1 MSDLI
6 FEFHFK
12 SIVGEI
18 KNTKYRLLATKY
30 IKYKQIQVARNKI
43 PNTEIQVT
51 RLWGDEIIK
60 TAVVHPAAAA
70 EGCEVELTK
79 SSSLPQ

>member
-1 MSDLI
+1 MQSLLG
-6 FEFHFK
+6 H
-12 SIVGEI
+12 GEI
-18 KNTKYRLLATKY
+18 KYTKYRLLATNY

-70 EGCEVELTK
+70 EGCEVVSKVTPSTSKREN
-79 SSSLPQ
+79 

>member
-1 MSDLI
+1 ML
-6 FEFHFK
+6 FEEVTQSWRDKKYKIQVTCNKIHK
-12 SIVGEI
+12 IQTDTGYPQR
-18 KNTKYRLLATKY
+18 NTK
-30 IKYKQIQVARNKI
+30 
-43 PNTEIQVT
+43 IQVT